1 MEALVNY
8 DDGFAIAEADTD
20 TRGEGD
26 ILTSEQHGV
35 VKNRFLRLGKHRHII
50 QSAIETSE
58 RILANPEHT
67 RHALEDAKKLLT
79 DDES

>member
-8 DDGFAIAEADTD
+8 DDGFAIAEADTE

-26 ILTSEQHGV
+26 ILTSDQHGV

-50 QSAIETSE
+50 ASAIEASE
-58 RILANPEHT
+58 RILTNEHHT
-67 RHALEDAKKLLT
+67 QLALDDAKKLLT
-79 DDES
+79 DNES